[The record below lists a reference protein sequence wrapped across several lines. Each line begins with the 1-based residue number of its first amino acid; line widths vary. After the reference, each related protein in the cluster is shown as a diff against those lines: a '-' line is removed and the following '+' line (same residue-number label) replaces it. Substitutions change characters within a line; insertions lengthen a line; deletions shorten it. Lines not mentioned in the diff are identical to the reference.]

1 MDEDISRLILDEE
14 QFYPRNEAKAQFLSD
29 SGSEKRA
36 EGGDGGL
43 EPSVE
48 IIEAHGSFVQHIED
62 GQARMKTLSIIT
74 IVVAFLLLASYFYQV
89 LTPFATGTTVV
100 TVNLLDPTL
109 LALEAILIV
118 VTFAWLYVGV
128 ANYLFASRLGRR
140 VKEARAKED
149 EIERRLEA
157 PPQ

>member
-1 MDEDISRLILDEE
+1 MRKSFIREMGEKRRS
-14 QFYPRNEAKAQFLSD
+14 LSD
-29 SGSEKRA
+29 SASGKRA
-36 EGGDGGL
+36 EEGTAGL

-48 IIEAHGSFVQHIED
+48 IIEAHGSFVEHIEV
-62 GQARMKTLSIIT
+62 GQARIKTLSLIT

-89 LTPFATGTTVV
+89 ITPFTTGTTVV

-109 LALEAILIV
+109 LALEAVLIV

-140 VKEARAKED
+140 VKEARAKET

-157 PPQ
+157 PPP